1 MNNNKVVLYV
11 HGKGGSAAEAEFY
24 EGIFP
29 ECDVVGFDYKSET
42 PWESMGEFQSEAKS
56 LLAEYDGII
65 LVANS
70 IGAYFSLLSLADM
83 PIEKAYFISPIV
95 NMEKLIMDM
104 MHWAGVTEDELQEQ
118 GIIATEFGEA
128 LSWEYLAWVRSHPV
142 SWHIPTEILYGSEDN
157 LQSMETVK
165 NFAAGCG
172 AGLTIMEQGEKILDM
187 VLLFNR
193 IALAQIIIETLV
205 NLLFYNLLSNTEN
218 VFVL

>member
-1 MNNNKVVLYV
+1 MQNRKAVLYV

-83 PIEKAYFISPIV
+83 PIEKAYFISPIA
-95 NMEKLIMDM
+95 NMEKLILDM
-104 MHWAGVTEDELQEQ
+104 MQWAGVTEDEIKEK
-118 GIIATEFGEA
+118 GVIATDFGED
-128 LSWEYLAWVRSHPV
+128 LSWEYLTWVRSHPV
-142 SWHIPTEILYGSEDN
+142 SWHIPTEILYGSEDK
-157 LQSMETVK
+157 LQSVDTIK
-165 NFAAGCG
+165 AFADDIG
-172 AGLTIMEQGEKILDM
+172 AGLNIMEQGEHW
-187 VLLFNR
+187 FH
-193 IALAQIIIETLV
+193 
-205 NLLFYNLLSNTEN
+205 TEEQLQ
-218 VFVL
+218 FLREWLIRCEK